1 MIFAAGIR
9 SPEHCRIARR
19 ALKTILAKAYVIH
32 GSEGETWDRFQPQLQ
47 RMVAIRVRPL
57 ELPSGS
63 ETQVTFCVRGVVGF
77 IVLCA

>member
-63 ETQVTFCVRGVVGF
+63 ETQVTFQ
-77 IVLCA
+77 